1 MKYWHKLVHKPN
13 WYSGRIVSKLN
24 DDGDVMIGFQCDKC
38 GLIDDWHVARLDKQ
52 IDLEI
57 KKRVAA
63 RPGVRNG

>member
-1 MKYWHKLVHKPN
+1 MKYWHKLMHKLN
-13 WYSGRIVSKLN
+13 WYSGRVVSKLN

-38 GLIDDWHVARLDKQ
+38 GQIDDWQIVRLDKQ

-63 RPGVRNG
+63 RPGAGNG